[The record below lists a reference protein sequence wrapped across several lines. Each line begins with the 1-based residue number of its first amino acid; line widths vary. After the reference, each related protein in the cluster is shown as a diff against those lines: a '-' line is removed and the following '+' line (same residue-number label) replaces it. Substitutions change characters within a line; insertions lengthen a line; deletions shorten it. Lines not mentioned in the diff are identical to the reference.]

1 MNESSLMEEEDE
13 QMILTARSES
23 AIDDLDDVSTLSK
36 SRAINSSFINLKRN
50 NMLLQFAQK

>member
-1 MNESSLMEEEDE
+1 MNESSLLDEEDD

-23 AIDDLDDVSTLSK
+23 AIDDFDDISTLSK

-50 NMLLQFAQK
+50 NMLLQFA